1 VRRFVSLLVQA
12 LSKRH
17 VDAKYH
23 AINQTAR
30 CRACWTE
37 VAEKWQRFEDIVRT
51 PIGNCTPIGY
61 CTYCGGGGLL
71 ILLLYVS
78 SCGVGSP
85 NSNGVVELCI
95 SCRCSWYSYYAATC
109 GVNPPQGCGTH
120 ARATEHVI
128 RIILS
133 ENKAAFTRCSAGRSC
148 FPKSCEHAQTALLHD
163 GLNGIVHM

>member
-12 LSKRH
+12 LSERH

-30 CRACWTE
+30 CRACGTD

-51 PIGNCTPIGY
+51 PRGNCTY
-61 CTYCGGGGLL
+61 CGGGGGLL
-71 ILLLYVS
+71 ILLLYVL

-95 SCRCSWYSYYAATC
+95 SCRCSWYSYYSAATC
-109 GVNPPQGCGTH
+109 GVKPASGLWYECSCNRT
-120 ARATEHVI
+120 RATEHVI
-128 RIILS
+128 RIIRS
-133 ENKAAFTRCSAGRSC
+133 ENKAVFARSSAGRSC
-148 FPKSCEHAQTALLHD
+148 FPKSCEHAQTTLLHD
-163 GLNGIVHM
+163 DFE